1 MCTIHPAEG
10 VLGYALTEVPMMH
23 SQADTEDANCTVLK
37 NQVLDRIVFLFY
49 CCQHKRLASICL
61 LYNTGSLMLYE
72 LE

>member
-37 NQVLDRIVFLFY
+37 NQVLDQIVFLFY
-49 CCQHKRLASICL
+49 CC
-61 LYNTGSLMLYE
+61 
-72 LE
+72 